1 MNKKNQDEYITHGS
15 VGYYRLRN
23 KLPITLEQCT
33 NAHLRGKNQLFHKT
47 SANISKIDIKMSSI
61 KNKSYLHVPLI
72 TQVPSISNV
81 DKHATQDRRY

>member
-1 MNKKNQDEYITHGS
+1 MHQ
-15 VGYYRLRN
+15 R
-23 KLPITLEQCT
+23 TLK
-33 NAHLRGKNQLFHKT
+33 GKNQLFHKT
-47 SANISKIDIKMSSI
+47 SANISKIDIKMSTI